1 MDRKKFDQI
10 KKCYGFVGSWAVW
23 AEAGATPK
31 SNIGDLGVFDV
42 EANSDLLRILN
53 PEIIL
58 IGLNIARG
66 SIKYPLAN
74 FHDSRPVAMDF
85 KIRYAVEGTK
95 LWGAYMTDIIK
106 DFNEK
111 ESGKMMQYL
120 RANKEFEKE
129 NVKTFLQE
137 IQDIG
142 ACSPTLVAFGNDSYS
157 ILKRNFDGEYPLF
170 KLSHYSNYSSK
181 EKYRSEVE
189 ELLKIIPNS
198 DVH

>member
-31 SNIGDLGVFDV
+31 SNVGDLGVFDV

-66 SIKYPLAN
+66 SIKYPFAN

-129 NVKTFLQE
+129 NVRTFRQE
-137 IQDIG
+137 IRDIG

-181 EKYRSEVE
+181 EKYRDEVSG
-189 ELLKIIPNS
+189 LLSRI
-198 DVH
+198 

>member
-129 NVKTFLQE
+129 NVRTCRQE

-181 EKYRSEVE
+181 EKYRDEVSG
-189 ELLKIIPNS
+189 LLSRI
-198 DVH
+198 

>member
-129 NVKTFLQE
+129 NVRTFRQE

-181 EKYRSEVE
+181 EKYRDEVSG
-189 ELLKIIPNS
+189 LLSRI
-198 DVH
+198 

>member
-1 MDRKKFDQI
+1 M
-10 KKCYGFVGSWAVW
+10 
-23 AEAGATPK
+23 
-31 SNIGDLGVFDV
+31 IGHNLVT
-42 EANSDLLRILN
+42 EN
-53 PEIIL
+53 
-58 IGLNIARG
+58 RG
-66 SIKYPLAN
+66 RASKTSTKYPFAN

-129 NVKTFLQE
+129 NVQTFRQE

-181 EKYRSEVE
+181 EKYRDEVS
-189 ELLKIIPNS
+189 ELLSRI
-198 DVH
+198 

>member
-1 MDRKKFDQI
+1 MDKKRFDQI
-10 KKCYGFVGSWAVW
+10 KKCYGYVGSWAVW
-23 AEAGATPK
+23 AEVGATPK
-31 SNIGDLGVFDV
+31 SNVGDLSVFDT
-42 EANSDLLRILN
+42 ESNPYLLGILN

-74 FHDSRPVAMDF
+74 FHDSRSVAMDF
-85 KIRYAVEGTK
+85 KIRYAIEGTK

-106 DFNEK
+106 DFNER

-129 NVKTFLQE
+129 NVQIFRQE

-157 ILKRNFDGEYPLF
+157 ILKRNFDDEYPLF

>member
-1 MDRKKFDQI
+1 MMDKDKFQFI
-10 KKCYGFVGSWAVW
+10 KNKYGDGGSWAVW
-23 AEAGATPK
+23 AEEGDTPK
-31 SNIGDLGVFDV
+31 SNVGDLSVFDT
-42 EANSDLLRILN
+42 ESNPDILGALN
-53 PEIIL
+53 PEIVL
-58 IGLNIARG
+58 VGLNG
-66 SIKYPLAN
+66 SRASTKYSFAN

-129 NVKTFLQE
+129 NVQTFRQE

-181 EKYRSEVE
+181 EKYRDEVSG
-189 ELLKIIPNS
+189 LLSRI
-198 DVH
+198 